1 MLLLQGRFEE
11 ARREADFAQR
21 AYRDVGDRHMMA
33 ELEAVRGDI
42 ARFEERID
50 DAVAMHRAGYEGKL
64 ALGDQAFASTS
75 AVEYSRALA
84 TSGQLDEALRMADIA
99 LATSAHD
106 DIASQGGGRSA
117 KANALSLMGRHD
129 EAVAV
134 GREGVA
140 IMGGTDYL
148 YFWGECEVDL
158 AWVLWRAGQRAEAL
172 DHAETALDLYQ
183 QKGAT
188 LLAERTR
195 TQIAAWEAAGQ

>member
-1 MLLLQGRFEE
+1 
-11 ARREADFAQR
+11 
-21 AYRDVGDRHMMA
+21 MA
-33 ELEAVRGDI
+33 E
-42 ARFEERID
+42 
-50 DAVAMHRAGYEGKL
+50 
-64 ALGDQAFASTS
+64 
-75 AVEYSRALA
+75 
-84 TSGQLDEALRMADIA
+84 IA

-188 LLAERTR
+188 LLAARTR